1 MTFKNFTKLYEANR
15 VVKYEDLK
23 STKLGIDAY
32 VEIFRTSGVGYISG
46 LTNSEGETTQHI
58 KATLNN
64 ILKAISL
71 NIYTIWCF
79 DGKKHTI
86 EKSNTQNDRK
96 TIRERNLKELED
108 KKNKFDKLKKLLNS
122 MSLEERKE
130 TIPDYKENLQDMEAE
145 IKKLECR
152 NPTGNQFG
160 KMKKDIIFML
170 DCLGIDYTIAP
181 DNVEAEE
188 LAASMSRSG
197 EIDGFITTDPDY
209 LLYGG
214 TKMYKKIPKQTGK
227 YSEYE
232 LSTILEDNKI
242 DMETFIQTGIA
253 LGTDFASKVPRVGPK
268 TVLKKI
274 NDNKIQWSDEQ
285 KQAMDVFTK
294 NIDREIPHEIIHK
307 ERTSESID
315 KLLNWLVD
323 VQSFNRETLEKKF
336 NNIFN

>member
-1 MTFKNFTKLYEANR
+1 MTFKNFTKLYNANR
-15 VVKYEDLK
+15 TIKYEDLRD
-23 STKLGIDAY
+23 TRIGIDAY

-64 ILKAISL
+64 MLKAISL
-71 NIYTIWCF
+71 NIHTIWCF
-79 DGKKHTI
+79 DGKQHTV

-96 TIRERNLKELED
+96 AIREKNLKELED
-108 KKNKFDKLKKLLNS
+108 KKIKLIKLRELLDD
-122 MSLEERKE
+122 MTLEEKEE
-130 TIPDYKENLQDMEAE
+130 TIPDYKENIQMMESE

-170 DCLGIDYTIAP
+170 DCLGINYTIAP

-232 LSTILEDNKI
+232 LSKILEDNKI

-253 LGTDFASKVPRVGPK
+253 LGTDFAPKVPRVGPK

-274 NDNKIQWSDEQ
+274 ADSKIQWTNEQ
-285 KQAMDVFTK
+285 KHAVSVFTK
-294 NIDREIPHEIIHK
+294 NIDREIPHEVIHK
-307 ERTSESID
+307 ERTPESIA
-315 KLLNWLVD
+315 KLINWLVD
-323 VQSFNRETLEKKF
+323 IQNFNRETLEKKF
-336 NNIFN
+336 NSIF